1 MAKRSLAVG
10 EKSKTISFRLS
21 ESDAEA
27 LLNKVEASGLS
38 MSEFV
43 REYVLKNRTSVIART
58 PASRDKLSL
67 IRLFNKTG
75 NNINQLAK
83 SINIAFKSGK
93 VSEVNY
99 LALLSELQHISR
111 YMKGCIKDVD

>member
-1 MAKRSLAVG
+1 MAKRRLAEG
-10 EKSKTISFRLS
+10 EESKTISFRLS

-27 LLNKVEASGLS
+27 FNNKVEASGLS
-38 MSEFV
+38 RSEFV
-43 REYVLKNRTSVIART
+43 REYVLKNKTSVIART
-58 PASRDKLSL
+58 PASRDKLTL

-83 SINIAFKSGK
+83 SIHIAFKSGK

-99 LALLSELQHISR
+99 SNILSELQHISR
-111 YMKGCIKDVD
+111 YMKGSIKDVD